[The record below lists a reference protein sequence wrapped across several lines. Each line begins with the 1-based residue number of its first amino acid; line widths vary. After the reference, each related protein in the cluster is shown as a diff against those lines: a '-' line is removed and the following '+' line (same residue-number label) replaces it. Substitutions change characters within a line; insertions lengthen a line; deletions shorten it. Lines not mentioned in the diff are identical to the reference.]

1 MSRAWDA
8 LEHSALMRM
17 SASRSYLQDSGIYA
31 KEGTEL
37 LHEPEVVDNLEEKSY
52 TRGLMCIQTHGL
64 WLLPG
69 AQI

>member
-1 MSRAWDA
+1 
-8 LEHSALMRM
+8 M

-37 LHEPEVVDNLEEKSY
+37 LHEPEVVDNLEGKSY

-69 AQI
+69 API

>member
-1 MSRAWDA
+1 
-8 LEHSALMRM
+8 MRM

-37 LHEPEVVDNLEEKSY
+37 LHEPEVVDNLEGKSY

-69 AQI
+69 API